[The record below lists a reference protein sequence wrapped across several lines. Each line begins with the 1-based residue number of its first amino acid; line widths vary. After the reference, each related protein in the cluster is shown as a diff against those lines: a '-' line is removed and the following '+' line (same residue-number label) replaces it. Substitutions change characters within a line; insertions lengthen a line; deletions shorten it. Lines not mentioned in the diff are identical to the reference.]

1 MLASTSRSFSLSP
14 SCFFFVQPT
23 CPISESA
30 HEHASRPL
38 RASCSPVLVQ
48 SKRISRRVS
57 RSPSLFFND
66 SFSLSCI
73 LLPLCLNPSILL
85 MCCTAARLARVQLD
99 TLRVPRTQQFC
110 TPIRPCPSSPSAC
123 TYLRPWPSCVH
134 AYTSYL
140 RRSPVYTHANS
151 PSLLRAGTNTDT
163 ACAPARVH
171 VRGTGEDG
179 GRERG

>member
-73 LLPLCLNPSILL
+73 YPPPSLSQSFHLTHVLYRRSSRSRTAGYAPSPSHTTILHSHSSL
-85 MCCTAARLARVQLD
+85 SLFS
-99 TLRVPRTQQFC
+99 LRV
-110 TPIRPCPSSPSAC
+110 
-123 TYLRPWPSCVH
+123 YL
-134 AYTSYL
+134 
-140 RRSPVYTHANS
+140 S
-151 PSLLRAGTNTDT
+151 PSLAVVRARIYLLSPSIASVHTRKLSLSS
-163 ACAPARVH
+163 ARGH
-171 VRGTGEDG
+171 KHGYPRARP
-179 GRERG
+179 RECT